1 MGCRG
6 CSLRWRSQDRIG
18 RPAPGDAARA
28 KVVRFSRENTPRT
41 IMTKKMLRIAVGA
54 DHAGF
59 VYKTRIAELLRNLG
73 HEAVDFGTY
82 STEPVDYPLIGFKVG
97 EAVGSGEVER
107 GVLVCGSSLGICIAA
122 NKVKGVRAASIAE
135 PYSTKLSR
143 QHNDSNVICF
153 GERLVGYE
161 MVEECLDIWLET
173 EAEGGRHARRV
184 QEINDYDSATEA
196 HVS

>member
-1 MGCRG
+1 M
-6 CSLRWRSQDRIG
+6 S
-18 RPAPGDAARA
+18 A
-28 KVVRFSRENTPRT
+28 KKF
-41 IMTKKMLRIAVGA
+41 RIAVGA

-59 VYKTRIAELLRNLG
+59 VYKGKVAERLRELG
-73 HEAVDFGTY
+73 HEVVDFGTY
-82 STEPVDYPLIGFKVG
+82 STDPVDYPLVAFKVG
-97 EAVGSGEVER
+97 EAVGSGEFER
-107 GVLVCGSSLGICIAA
+107 GVLTCGSSLGICMAA

-135 PYSTKLSR
+135 PYSARLSR